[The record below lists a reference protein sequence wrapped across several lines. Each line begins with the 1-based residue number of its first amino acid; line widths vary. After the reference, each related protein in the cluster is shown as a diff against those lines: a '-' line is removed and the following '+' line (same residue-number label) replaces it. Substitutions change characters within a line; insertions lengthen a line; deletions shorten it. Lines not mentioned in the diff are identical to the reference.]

1 MEKIIV
7 SRFTAWR
14 LAREAI
20 RYVHRSL
27 APKHLRAINAFV
39 TEEDE
44 IFVSVVLSEK
54 APLEAETFVLAVL
67 GQGHMVEMTL
77 DEFIER
83 SLKAKGAWI
92 GVAAALFPAVKP

>member
-1 MEKIIV
+1 MV

-14 LAREAI
+14 SAREAI

-27 APKHLRAINAFV
+27 KSKDLRAIDAFV

-44 IFVSVVLSEK
+44 IFVAVVL
-54 APLEAETFVLAVL
+54 APGAAAHIESFVQAVL